1 MKQNFTFFF
10 FLLCSIAANAQFKNN
25 GFELVGTDAK
35 PNFWNGVIYPINV
48 YMDTNGVAKSD
59 SILSDG
65 PLYAV
70 TSQKFYAGQN
80 ALRLSNAFNVTTN
93 VKQAGV
99 VFASPDSLAY
109 GGFSGQSIL
118 VKGRPESLG
127 FMGLF
132 ESVKNDVAYA
142 SVVLFDANL
151 NEIGSGELRISQQ
164 QTAFTR
170 MDVPLTYTSS
180 DDAAFAQITFST
192 AAPGTE
198 ANLGTFFYVDEVAF
212 SYNTSLVSEDFKSPI
227 SIYPNPT
234 TNEFQ
239 LQIEKD
245 RNVRDFILVDL
256 YGRRVPVIKGVGNVY
271 HLDHVTEGIYMVIV
285 TTYVGADPNK
295 VDKTVKLKLVVK
307 RQL

>member
-1 MKQNFTFFF
+1 MKQNITFFF

-25 GFELVGTDAK
+25 GFELADTEAK

-48 YMDTNGVAKSD
+48 YFDSNGVSKSD
-59 SILSDG
+59 SVLSDG

-70 TSQKFYAGQN
+70 TSKKFYAGQS
-80 ALRLSNAFNVTTN
+80 ALRLSNAYNVTTN

-99 VFASPDSLAY
+99 VFASSDSIAY
-109 GGFSGQSIL
+109 GGFGGQSIQ
-118 VKGRPESLG
+118 VHGRPESLG
-127 FMGLF
+127 FMGLL

-142 SVVLFDANL
+142 SVVLYDANF
-151 NEIGSGELRISQQ
+151 NEVGSGALNISQQ
-164 QTAFTR
+164 LSNFTR
-170 MDVPLTYTSS
+170 MDVPIVYSAS
-180 DDAAFAQITFST
+180 QDAAFATIEFRT

-198 ANLGTFFYVDEVAF
+198 ANLGTFFYIDEVAF

-227 SIYPNPT
+227 SLYPNPA

-245 RNVRDFILVDL
+245 RNVRDFILLDMN
-256 YGRRVPVIKGVGNVY
+256 GRRVPVIKGVGNVY

-285 TTYVGADPNK
+285 TTFVGNDPNNI
-295 VDKTVKLKLVVK
+295 DKTVKLKLVVK